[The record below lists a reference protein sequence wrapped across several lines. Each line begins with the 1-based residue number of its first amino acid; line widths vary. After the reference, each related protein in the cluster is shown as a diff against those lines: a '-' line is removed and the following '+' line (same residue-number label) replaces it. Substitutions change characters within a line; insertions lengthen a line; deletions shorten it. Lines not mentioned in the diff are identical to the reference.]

1 MDAFSTLTASALVI
15 LMTQLSDISV
25 SPAPNDVPELHDPEL
40 NVPADSE
47 RSGPGG
53 CYYCVVS

>member
-1 MDAFSTLTASALVI
+1 MDAFSTLTASALII
-15 LMTQLSDISV
+15 LMTQLRDTSA
-25 SPAPNDVPELHDPEL
+25 SPAPNDVPELQELEL

-53 CYYCVVS
+53 CWYCVVA